1 MSEVVNLFKDKENID
16 LERTKCKIWTR
27 GMGYYRPTC
36 NFNIGKQ
43 SEFKERRFFSEA
55 AALSSVN
62 CVEKSKKIA
71 A

>member
-1 MSEVVNLFKDKENID
+1 MSEVINLFENKNNIG
-16 LERTKCKIWTR
+16 LTRTKCKIWTR

-43 SEFKERRFFSEA
+43 SEFKERQFFAENV
-55 AALSSVN
+55 ALSSAD
-62 CVEKSKKIA
+62 CVDSSKRIA

>member
-1 MSEVVNLFKDKENID
+1 MSEVINLFENKNNID
-16 LERTKCKIWTR
+16 LTRTKCKIWTR

-43 SEFKERRFFSEA
+43 SEFRERQFFTENV
-55 AALSSVN
+55 ALSSVA